1 MDFFEVLTTRKTIRK
16 YKEDIPPVSDIHKI
30 IDAGRLAPSA
40 TNSQNWEFIAI
51 YQQEI
56 KKAMFDAVT
65 EMYDEISQLEI
76 TDENKNKLNMYK
88 YYSGFF
94 VKAPVVIAIV
104 EKERNSFVTNILKE
118 NNYPDDEISL
128 MRPNSSLLSIGAAI
142 ENMSLA
148 AHALGYGTCWL
159 CAPIVAYKKFK
170 EILNL
175 DEKSKIVSL
184 LTVGIP
190 EHNNFK
196 SPPKKPLSEVMKIL
210 V

>member
-1 MDFFEVLTTRKTIRK
+1 MDFLEVLNTRKTIRK
-16 YKEDIPPVSDIHKI
+16 YKTDLPPVSDIQKI

-51 YQQEI
+51 YNPDI
-56 KKAMFDAVT
+56 KREMFDAVT
-65 EMYDEISQLEI
+65 DMYDEISRLEI
-76 TDENKNKLNMYK
+76 TEENKNKLGMYK

-94 VKAPVVIAIV
+94 VKAPVVIAVV
-104 EKERNSFVTNILKE
+104 EKERNSFVTNILRE
-118 NNYPDDEISL
+118 NNYPEDEISL

-210 V
+210 A

>member
-16 YKEDIPPVSDIHKI
+16 YKEDIPPVSDIHRI

-51 YQQEI
+51 YQQET
-56 KKAMFDAVT
+56 KKAMFNAVT
-65 EMYDEISQLEI
+65 EMYDEISKLKI
-76 TDENKNKLNMYK
+76 TEENKNKLNMYK

-104 EKERNSFVTNILKE
+104 EKERTSFVTNILKE
-118 NNYPDDEISL
+118 NKYPEEEISL

-170 EILNL
+170 KILNL

>member
-16 YKEDIPPVSDIHKI
+16 YKDDIPPVSDIHKI
-30 IDAGRLAPSA
+30 INAGRLAPSA

-76 TDENKNKLNMYK
+76 TEENKNKLNMYK

-94 VKAPVVIAIV
+94 VKAPVVIAII

-118 NNYPDDEISL
+118 NKYPEKEISL

-170 EILNL
+170 EILKL
-175 DEKSKIVSL
+175 DEKDKIVSL

-210 V
+210 A

>member
-1 MDFFEVLTTRKTIRK
+1 MDFFEVLNTRKTIRK
-16 YKEDIPPVSDIHKI
+16 YKTDLPPVSDIQKI

-51 YQQEI
+51 YNPDI
-56 KKAMFDAVT
+56 KREMFDAVT
-65 EMYDEISQLEI
+65 DMYDEISRLEI
-76 TDENKNKLNMYK
+76 TEENKNKLGMYK

-94 VKAPVVIAIV
+94 VKAPVVIAVI
-104 EKERNSFVTNILKE
+104 EKERNSFVTNILRE
-118 NNYPDDEISL
+118 NNYPEDEISL
-128 MRPNSSLLSIGAAI
+128 MRPNSSLLSIGAAV

-210 V
+210 A

>member
-1 MDFFEVLTTRKTIRK
+1 
-16 YKEDIPPVSDIHKI
+16 
-30 IDAGRLAPSA
+30 
-40 TNSQNWEFIAI
+40 
-51 YQQEI
+51 
-56 KKAMFDAVT
+56 
-65 EMYDEISQLEI
+65 
-76 TDENKNKLNMYK
+76 
-88 YYSGFF
+88 
-94 VKAPVVIAIV
+94 
-104 EKERNSFVTNILKE
+104 
-118 NNYPDDEISL
+118 
-128 MRPNSSLLSIGAAI
+128 MRPNSSLLSIGAAV

-210 V
+210 A

>member
-1 MDFFEVLTTRKTIRK
+1 MEFFEVLTTRKTIRK
-16 YKEDIPPVSDIHKI
+16 YKTDLPPVSDIQKI

-51 YQQEI
+51 YNPDI
-56 KKAMFDAVT
+56 KQKMFDATT
-65 EMYDEISQLEI
+65 EAYDKISQLDISE
-76 TDENKNKLNMYK
+76 ENRNKLNMYK

-94 VKAPVVIAIV
+94 VKAPVVIAII
-104 EKERNSFVTNILKE
+104 EKERQSFVTNILRE
-118 NNYPDDEISL
+118 NNYPEKEIAL
-128 MRPNSSLLSIGAAI
+128 MRPNSSTLSIGAAV

-175 DEKSKIVSL
+175 EEKSKIVSL

-210 V
+210 A

>member
-1 MDFFEVLTTRKTIRK
+1 MDFFEVLNTRKTIRK
-16 YKEDIPPVSDIHKI
+16 YKTDLPPVSDIQKI

-51 YQQEI
+51 YNPDI
-56 KKAMFDAVT
+56 KREMFDAVT
-65 EMYDEISQLEI
+65 DMYDEISRLEI
-76 TDENKNKLNMYK
+76 TEENKNKLGMYK

-94 VKAPVVIAIV
+94 VKAPVVIAVV
-104 EKERNSFVTNILKE
+104 EKERNSFVTNILRE
-118 NNYPDDEISL
+118 NNYPEDEISL
-128 MRPNSSLLSIGAAI
+128 MRPNSSLLSIGAAV

-210 V
+210 A

>member
-1 MDFFEVLTTRKTIRK
+1 MDFFEVLNTRKTIRK
-16 YKEDIPPVSDIHKI
+16 YKTDLPLVSDIQKI

-51 YQQEI
+51 YNPDI
-56 KKAMFDAVT
+56 KREMFDAVT
-65 EMYDEISQLEI
+65 DMYDEISRLEI
-76 TDENKNKLNMYK
+76 TEENKNKLGMYK

-94 VKAPVVIAIV
+94 VKAPVVIAVV
-104 EKERNSFVTNILKE
+104 EKERNSFVTNILRE
-118 NNYPDDEISL
+118 NNYPEDEISL
-128 MRPNSSLLSIGAAI
+128 MRPNSSLLSIGAAV

-210 V
+210 A

>member
-1 MDFFEVLTTRKTIRK
+1 MDFFEVLNTRKTIRK
-16 YKEDIPPVSDIHKI
+16 YKTDLPPVSDIQKI

-51 YQQEI
+51 YNPDI
-56 KKAMFDAVT
+56 KREMFDAVT
-65 EMYDEISQLEI
+65 DMYDEISRLEI
-76 TDENKNKLNMYK
+76 TEENKNKLGMYK

-94 VKAPVVIAIV
+94 VKAPVVIAVV
-104 EKERNSFVTNILKE
+104 EKERNSFVTNILRE
-118 NNYPDDEISL
+118 NNYPEDEISL

-210 V
+210 A

>member
-1 MDFFEVLTTRKTIRK
+1 MDFFEVLNTRKTIRK
-16 YKEDIPPVSDIHKI
+16 YKTDLPPVSDIQKI

-51 YQQEI
+51 YNPDI
-56 KKAMFDAVT
+56 KREMFDAVT
-65 EMYDEISQLEI
+65 DMYDEISRLEI
-76 TDENKNKLNMYK
+76 TEENKNKLGMYK

-94 VKAPVVIAIV
+94 VKAPVVIAVV
-104 EKERNSFVTNILKE
+104 EKERNSFVTNILRE
-118 NNYPDDEISL
+118 NNYPEDEISL
-128 MRPNSSLLSIGAAI
+128 MRPNSSLLSIGAAV

-196 SPPKKPLSEVMKIL
+196 SPPKKPLSEVMQIL
-210 V
+210 A

>member
-16 YKEDIPPVSDIHKI
+16 YKPGLPPVSDIQKI

-51 YQQEI
+51 YNPDI
-56 KKAMFDAVT
+56 KKEMFEAVT
-65 EMYDEISQLEI
+65 DAYDRICELE
-76 TDENKNKLNMYK
+76 TTEENKNKLNMYK

-104 EKERNSFVTNILKE
+104 EKERKSFISAILRE
-118 NNYPDDEISL
+118 NNYPEEEIAL
-128 MRPNSSLLSIGAAI
+128 MRPNSSLLSIGAAV

-170 EILNL
+170 EILHI

-184 LTVGIP
+184 LTVGLP
-190 EHNNFK
+190 ENNNSK

-210 V
+210 A

>member
-1 MDFFEVLTTRKTIRK
+1 MEFFEVLTTRKTIRK
-16 YKEDIPPVSDIHKI
+16 YKTDLPPVSDIHRI

-51 YQQEI
+51 YNPDI
-56 KKAMFDAVT
+56 KKVMFDAVT
-65 EMYDEISQLEI
+65 DMYDEISELE
-76 TDENKNKLNMYK
+76 TTEENKNKLNLYK

-94 VKAPVVIAIV
+94 VKAPVVIAVI
-104 EKERNSFVTNILKE
+104 EKERKSFVSAILRE
-118 NNYPDDEISL
+118 NNYPEDEISL

-175 DEKSKIVSL
+175 DEKSKIISL

-190 EHNNFK
+190 EHSNFK

-210 V
+210 A